1 MLRENIQIALGA
13 IKANLLRSVLTM
25 LIIAV
30 GITAL
35 VGILTAIDSI
45 KQSINSNFS
54 NMGANTFTIRNKEMN
69 IRIGRRGKKP
79 KKFRAITYEEAE
91 RFKEHYAFP
100 AVVSIST
107 LALQAA
113 TIKFGAEKT
122 NPNITV
128 FGADENYVSAAGY
141 EIARGR
147 NYSLSEVQL
156 NAPVV
161 LIGHEIAMK
170 LFPGKKNPLDAIVKV
185 GSQKMRVVGVLKEK
199 GASMSMGGDKA
210 VIVPIS
216 FARQKFLEG
225 EVSYTINVV
234 ANNPG
239 QMEIAISEAQ
249 GLLRKVRKVG
259 LGQEDNFEILKSDSI
274 AGLLIDN
281 IKYVTMA
288 ATIIGFITLLG
299 AAIGLMNIMM
309 VSVTERTREIG
320 VRMSLG
326 ATRKSIRTQFLI
338 EAIVICQLGGILGV
352 SLGIL
357 TGNVTSFA
365 VGAGF
370 IVPWLWIISGFLLCF
385 LVGILAGFYPAAKA
399 SKLDPV
405 EALRYE

>member
-54 NMGANTFTIRNKEMN
+54 SMGANTFTIRNREMN
-69 IRIGRRGKKP
+69 IRIGKRGKKP
-79 KKFRAITYEEAE
+79 KKFRAITFEEAS
-91 RFKEHYAFP
+91 RFKEQFSFP
-100 AVVSIST
+100 ALVSIST
-107 LALQAA
+107 FASQGS
-113 TIKFGAEKT
+113 TIKFNAEKT
-122 NPNITV
+122 NPNISI
-128 FGADENYVSAAGY
+128 FGSDENYVSAAGY
-141 EIARGR
+141 EISKGR
-147 NYSLSEVQL
+147 NYSISEVYL

-161 LIGHEIAMK
+161 IIGHEIATK
-170 LFPGKKNPLDAIVKV
+170 LFPGKRNPLDQIISV
-185 GSQKMRVVGVLKEK
+185 GNQKMRVIGVLKEK
-199 GASMSMGGDKA
+199 GASMSMGGDKV
-210 VIVPIS
+210 VIIPIS
-216 FARQKFLEG
+216 FARQKFLQG

-234 ANNPG
+234 AGNPG
-239 QMEIAISEAQ
+239 QMEVAISEAE
-249 GLLRKVRKVG
+249 GLLRKIRRVP
-259 LGQEDNFEILKSDSI
+259 LGAEDNFEILKSDSI

-288 ATIIGFITLLG
+288 ATIIGLITLLG

-320 VRMSLG
+320 IRMSLG
-326 ATRKSIRTQFLI
+326 ATRKSIRTQFLV
-338 EAIVICQLGGILGV
+338 EAIVICQLGGLIGII
-352 SLGIL
+352 LGIL

-370 IVPWLWIISGFLLCF
+370 IIPWLWIVSGFILCF
-385 LVGILAGFYPAAKA
+385 MVGIMAGFYPAAKA
-399 SKLDPV
+399 AKLDPV